1 MIGLL
6 LLSCAVAGLLW
17 VVSTPLRTGL
27 WSIPGPWWRRYTD
40 IFQVL
45 DAYNGRTCQVIKSMQ
60 QRYGPVVLV
69 GPRTVIFSDPAM
81 IDKVYATRNPFPK
94 SHHWMPLRTELKGIH
109 YPSLIASEDTQTHA
123 SLKRP
128 ISGVYAMSNVV
139 KSEAY
144 INENILLLVKKLHQ
158 EYNGGKKPF
167 PVFSWMH
174 YFAYDTIM
182 KLTVS
187 KDFGLIKGDADRE
200 GMFKG
205 VDAAQTYRAM
215 ASCMPWVHGAL
226 KGSPITKVFEQRM
239 GSFPKRAREL
249 IQARRANGAG
259 ETTTDGRE
267 DLLTQI
273 LATREKHPEI
283 VDERVVHGYV
293 TTPLLAGADT
303 VTIGL
308 TSVVYFVS
316 RHPSVAAKLCA
327 ELDTSGLAM
336 PPSWAA
342 VQKLTYLDAV
352 IRESFRCHPIGA
364 MLSRRAVPPGAGLV
378 LADGRRLPAGTAVAV
393 SGYATHFNM
402 DVYGDDVDDF
412 RPERWLQGADETD
425 DDFAERVRK
434 MNKADLTW
442 GHGDRA
448 CMGKNIARCEMY
460 KLVATLYS
468 LFDIRPVDPNKKWKI
483 KETVLAKQE
492 GVEATIRLRPG
503 ASLQQVEQNIKNAQP
518 AA

>member
-1 MIGLL
+1 MLGFW

-17 VVSTPLRTGL
+17 FLATPLRTGL

-40 IFQVL
+40 IFQAL
-45 DAYNGRTCQVIKSMQ
+45 DAYNGRTCQVIKRMQ
-60 QRYGPVVLV
+60 EEYGPVVAV

-94 SHHWMPLRTELKGIH
+94 SHHWMPLRTELKGVH
-109 YPSLIASEDTQTHA
+109 YPSLIASEETQTHA

-128 ISGVYAMSNVV
+128 IAGVYAMSNVV
-139 KSEAY
+139 KSEAF
-144 INENILLLVKKLHQ
+144 IDENIFLLVRKLNQ
-158 EYNGGKKPF
+158 EYNGKGKSL

-187 KDFGLIKGDADRE
+187 NDFGLIKGEADRE

-215 ASCMPWVHGAL
+215 ASCMPWVHALL
-226 KGSPITKVFEQRM
+226 KGSPVTKVFERRM

-249 IQARRANGAG
+249 IQARRANGAKKIN
-259 ETTTDGRE
+259 DGRE
-267 DLLTQI
+267 DLLSQI
-273 LATREKHPEI
+273 LETRKKHPEI

-308 TSVVYFVS
+308 TSVVYFVGK
-316 RHPSVAAKLCA
+316 HPEVAMRLHK
-327 ELDTSGLAM
+327 ELESSGLPM
-336 PPSWAA
+336 PPPWAA
-342 VQKLTYLDAV
+342 VQKLPYLDAV
-352 IRESFRCHPIGA
+352 IREAFR
-364 MLSRRAVPPGAGLV
+364 S
-378 LADGRRLPAGTAVAV
+378 VAV
-393 SGYATHFNM
+393 SGYTTHFNT
-402 DVYGDDVDDF
+402 DIYGDDVNEF
-412 RPERWLQGADETD
+412 RPERWLQSPTENGD
-425 DDFAERVRK
+425 DYAERMRQ

-460 KLVATLYS
+460 KLMATLYS
-468 LFDIRPVDPNKKWKI
+468 VFDIRLVDPTNEWRI

-492 GVEATIRLRPG
+492 GVEAMISLRSDAAMQRLVENTKD
-503 ASLQQVEQNIKNAQP
+503 AQVVA
-518 AA
+518 

>member
-1 MIGLL
+1 MDEPVKLSRACSRDMA
-6 LLSCAVAGLLW
+6 LSCSAF
-17 VVSTPLRTGL
+17 T
-27 WSIPGPWWRRYTD
+27 
-40 IFQVL
+40 
-45 DAYNGRTCQVIKSMQ
+45 
-60 QRYGPVVLV
+60 
-69 GPRTVIFSDPAM
+69 
-81 IDKVYATRNPFPK
+81 
-94 SHHWMPLRTELKGIH
+94 

-167 PVFSWMH
+167 PVYSWMH

-187 KDFGLIKGDADRE
+187 NDFGLIKGDADRE

-249 IQARRANGAG
+249 IQARRASGAG

-308 TSVVYFVS
+308 ASVVYFVS
-316 RHPSVAAKLCA
+316 RHPSVAAKMC
-327 ELDTSGLAM
+327 
-336 PPSWAA
+336 
-342 VQKLTYLDAV
+342 
-352 IRESFRCHPIGA
+352 
-364 MLSRRAVPPGAGLV
+364 AVPPGAGLV

-393 SGYATHFNM
+393 SGYATHFNT

-412 RPERWLQGADETD
+412 RPERWLQGADDDD
-425 DDFAERVRK
+425 DDF
-434 MNKADLTW
+434 
-442 GHGDRA
+442 
-448 CMGKNIARCEMY
+448 I
-460 KLVATLYS
+460 
-468 LFDIRPVDPNKKWKI
+468 
-483 KETVLAKQE
+483 
-492 GVEATIRLRPG
+492 
-503 ASLQQVEQNIKNAQP
+503 
-518 AA
+518 

>member
-27 WSIPGPWWRRYTD
+27 WPIPGPWWRRYTD

-69 GPRTVIFSDPAM
+69 GPRTVIFSDPVM

-94 SHHWMPLRTELKGIH
+94 SHHWMPLRTELKG
-109 YPSLIASEDTQTHA
+109 
-123 SLKRP
+123 RP

-144 INENILLLVKKLHQ
+144 INEHILLLVKKLHQ

-167 PVFSWMH
+167 PVYSWMH

-249 IQARRANGAG
+249 IQARRASGAG

-327 ELDTSGLAM
+327 ELDTSGLA
-336 PPSWAA
+336 
-342 VQKLTYLDAV
+342 
-352 IRESFRCHPIGA
+352 SFRCHPVGA

-393 SGYATHFNM
+393 SGYATHFNT

-442 GHGDRA
+442 DHGDHA

-492 GVEATIRLRPG
+492 GVEATIRLRSG
-503 ASLQQVEQNIKNAQP
+503 ASLQQVEQNIKNA
-518 AA
+518 